1 VIRILLAEDQHL
13 IRGALLALIGLEP
26 DMQVVADLDSGDDV
40 VATAR
45 RLRPDVAVLDIEMPG
60 TDGLTAAARLSTE
73 LPETKVLILT
83 GLGHPG
89 HLSRALEAHVGGFMR
104 KNAPSEELADAVR
117 RVAKGQRFL
126 DPALVETALQAG
138 ANPLT
143 EREADVLRAAADGG
157 TTTEIGRTLFL
168 SPATVRNYLSNAISK
183 LDARNR
189 IDAIRIARQS
199 GWI

>member
-1 VIRILLAEDQHL
+1 MIRILLAEDQHL
-13 IRGALLALIGLEP
+13 IRGALLALISLEP

-157 TTTEIGRTLFL
+157 TTTEIGRALFL
-168 SPATVRNYLSNAISK
+168 SPATVRNYLSNSISK